1 MEHSGRRT
9 DYTERLS
16 RVIRYIY
23 DHLDEEID
31 LNKLAEVAHLS
42 PYHWHRVYHALN
54 GETIAATVK
63 RLRLHR
69 AAGYLAQTSM
79 PIEEVA
85 GKSGYDNLQSFT
97 RVFKSVYGLPP
108 AQYRKNGS
116 HVQFQPPLRDKE
128 PGMYDVTIKTIPA
141 MKAVTIRHTGP
152 YMQIGKAF
160 DLLYGWLAAR
170 QRMVPGNRV
179 LGIYY
184 DDPAAVAEDQLRS
197 RAGVVLNQPVAIEP
211 PVEVADIATGP
222 YAVLRHKGPYAD
234 MPAAYQWLYGT
245 WLVQSGREAGDAP
258 VFEEYLNNPRETPPT
273 ELLTDIYLPLRL
285 AVGGAA

>member
-1 MEHSGRRT
+1 MEHSSRRT

-16 RVIRYIY
+16 RVIHYIY

-69 AAGYLAQTSM
+69 AAGFLAQTAM

-97 RVFKSVYGLPP
+97 RVFKSVYGMPP

-116 HVQFQPPLRDKE
+116 HVRFQPPLRGKE
-128 PGMYDVTIKTIPA
+128 PGMYDVTIKTVPA
-141 MKAVTIRHTGP
+141 MQAVTIAHVGP
-152 YMQIGKAF
+152 YMQISKAF

-184 DDPAAVAEDQLRS
+184 DDPDSVAEDQLRS
-197 RAGVVLNQPVAIEP
+197 RACVVLAQPVGVEP
-211 PVEVADIATGP
+211 PVEVADIPAGT

-234 MPAAYQWLYGT
+234 MKAAYQWLYGT
-245 WLVQSGREAGDAP
+245 WLVQSGREAGNAP
-258 VFEEYLNNPRETPPT
+258 VFEEYLNNPRVVQPT
-273 ELLTDIYLPLRL
+273 DLLTDIYLPLQ
-285 AVGGAA
+285 